1 MDKFGSAKSA
11 FSTAKGYAEKGR
23 ASITPMFDKMDK
35 AVPIGSGGNRP
46 RTGSSATSP
55 GLAPPVG
62 APYSS
67 SSSSPSSRPPP
78 PPMRTGSA
86 HGPPATPARNST
98 PSAAATG
105 GVFTAMLTDEQEK
118 LAFFQLLDEYF
129 NSRPQFAGLFEGS
142 PHAAAPAPAPA
153 AARNHAP
160 VAPAASRPVPAA
172 PAGLGTATALYDFE
186 GTQAEDLPFRTGDV
200 ISITEIVSD
209 DWLKG
214 SLHGRTGIFPTAYV
228 QRS

>member
-1 MDKFGSAKSA
+1 
-11 FSTAKGYAEKGR
+11 
-23 ASITPMFDKMDK
+23 
-35 AVPIGSGGNRP
+35 
-46 RTGSSATSP
+46 
-55 GLAPPVG
+55 
-62 APYSS
+62 
-67 SSSSPSSRPPP
+67 
-78 PPMRTGSA
+78 
-86 HGPPATPARNST
+86 
-98 PSAAATG
+98 
-105 GVFTAMLTDEQEK
+105 MLTDEQEK

-200 ISITEIVSD
+200 ISITEIGAF
-209 DWLKG
+209 LLPRG
-214 SLHGRTGIFPTAYV
+214 SRVVVALASRFDADLR
-228 QRS
+228 RSAH